1 MSKLRR
7 IHIIIIGVVVCLL
20 VGAGLYFLVVDK
32 AVKAR
37 DAALVERDGVLG
49 AGGTEANCNDK
60 FKELQDA
67 NLKVLE
73 ATAKY
78 EKTMRARMP
87 NISLDDTRTGML
99 ALWHEQSEVL
109 GPLLLNHIRS
119 SKGIHLLS
127 SIQIPNPTANPN
139 DLQNFADSPIRIDIG
154 KVSVSGDFKSIM
166 NHLRS
171 WSKLNRL
178 VLIDQ
183 PSLTGE
189 SPNLVCEY
197 TLSVFLYPMT
207 PPGPPIDIAPPANS
221 SGGTGGMGGG
231 MPSGGLATVNTGQST
246 GGSPVT
252 AQPLH

>member
-7 IHIIIIGVVVCLL
+7 IHIVIIGVVVCLL
-20 VGAGLYFLVVDK
+20 VGAGLYFLVIDK

-37 DAALVERDGVLG
+37 DAALAERDSVIN
-49 AGGTEANCNDK
+49 AGGTELNCNNM
-60 FKELQDA
+60 FKSLQDA
-67 NLKVLE
+67 NAKVLE
-73 ATAKY
+73 KTAEY

-119 SKGIHLLS
+119 SKGIQLMS
-127 SIQIPNPTANPN
+127 SIQIPAPTVNPN
-139 DLQNFADSPIRIDIG
+139 DLQSYADSPIRIDVG
-154 KVSVSGDFKSIM
+154 KVSVSGNFKSIM

-171 WSKLNRL
+171 WNKLNRL
-178 VLIDQ
+178 VLVDQ

-207 PPGPPIDIAPPANS
+207 PPGPTVDIAPPA
-221 SGGTGGMGGG
+221 GGDGMSAGGPSPM
-231 MPSGGLATVNTGQST
+231 MPTMSR
-246 GGSPVT
+246 
-252 AQPLH
+252 